1 MERLRVLAEVD
12 RAGSIAGAARS
23 LGVTAS
29 AVSQRLSALERE
41 ADVALVDRAGNQ
53 ITLTAAGHALVAHA
67 GAVDDALAAA
77 AATVD
82 RLRGAVGGPFRIATV
97 SSAAATIV
105 SDAVTA
111 LRRAHPELDLTVID
125 EEPARSLAA
134 LAAGDVDLAVVDEYD
149 HAPRR
154 LDRGFTA
161 TELLVEPLVVVTPAG
176 WPSGPV
182 RLVDLK
188 DESWV
193 VAPASAACG
202 DAVRAACR
210 ATGFTPRS
218 RWETDDLLLHLHHV
232 AAGHGIAVLPRLA
245 VRPEVAGVTVHDLLD
260 PALTRRLLAV
270 TRTATVPRPAVAQVV
285 AALVAASPG

>member
-1 MERLRVLAEVD
+1 
-12 RAGSIAGAARS
+12 
-23 LGVTAS
+23 
-29 AVSQRLSALERE
+29 
-41 ADVALVDRAGNQ
+41 
-53 ITLTAAGHALVAHA
+53 
-67 GAVDDALAAA
+67 
-77 AATVD
+77 
-82 RLRGAVGGPFRIATV
+82 V

-154 LDRGFTA
+154 LDAGLTA
-161 TELLVEPLVVVTPAG
+161 TTLLVEPLVVVTPADQATA
-176 WPSGPV
+176 PR

-188 DESWV
+188 DETWV

-202 DAVRAACR
+202 DAVRSACR
-210 ATGFTPRS
+210 AVGFTPRG

-245 VRPEVAGVTVHDLLD
+245 VRPEVAGVLLHDLLD

-285 AALVAASPG
+285 AALVEASPG